1 MLDEV
6 MILPIITA
14 DVDNYSSLAK
24 LVGDRGIP
32 IKPLGYVLEDVSG
45 ADTDRNGLIT
55 RAELATYL
63 DTRLTPAFEELLRS
77 QGLPEDIAELLLG
90 EGRVAKDLL

>member
-1 MLDEV
+1 M
-6 MILPIITA
+6 
-14 DVDNYSSLAK
+14 
-24 LVGDRGIP
+24 VGDRGIP
-32 IKPLGYVLEDVSG
+32 IKPLGYVLVDIAVG

-63 DTRLTPAFEELLRS
+63 DTRLTPALEELLRS

-90 EGRVAKDLL
+90 EARVARDLL